1 MYIELIE
8 DGVVLFYISQNDKC
22 KGLTMTKIKKL
33 DDSFFFEEE
42 TFEEISDQKKISLRV
57 SKFRSNLELSE
68 HESIISA
75 TIKHKKE
82 FVIDKFNPKLTNI
95 GNRIMSIITQRLP
108 LDMREQYPIVY
119 NRKLKGWYI
128 KTLTYEVTSY
138 VSEDSIKEIFEQKLD
153 FNEVIYSLLDN
164 QFKFSIFKLNLDK
177 ELKKENRNG
186 IEIID
191 GVIKLNESIVSSRM
205 FNSARKKFGVV

>member
-1 MYIELIE
+1 
-8 DGVVLFYISQNDKC
+8 
-22 KGLTMTKIKKL
+22 MTKIKKL